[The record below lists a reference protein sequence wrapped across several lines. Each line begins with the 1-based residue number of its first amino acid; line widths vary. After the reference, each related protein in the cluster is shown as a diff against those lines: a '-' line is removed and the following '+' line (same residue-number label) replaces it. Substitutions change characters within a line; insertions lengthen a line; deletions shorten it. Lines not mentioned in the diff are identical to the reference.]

1 MKGGLGQMPLTLW
14 VIVAAVILYL
24 YIRRANVGIDLHPGE
39 AQAAPANRPS
49 VTLPPVLPPVPGTFA
64 PPPLAGQPGGPS
76 IIIVPTG
83 PTGGGVLQ

>member
-1 MKGGLGQMPLTLW
+1 MKGGLGHMPLTLW

-24 YIRRANVGIDLHPGE
+24 YIRRANLGIDRHPGE
-39 AQAAPANRPS
+39 Q
-49 VTLPPVLPPVPGTFA
+49 VTLPARTPPVLPSVPGTFA

-83 PTGGGVLQ
+83 PASGGVLQ